1 METTRRERARPMSP
15 EERRAAIVRAARPLF
30 LEHGQ
35 ATSTRLVAEAAG
47 IAEGTVFRAFATKQ
61 ELVDAVLD
69 AEFDPEVFL
78 EDVRSID
85 PGLDLRERLVAY
97 TTLLQRRF
105 VGIFALMA
113 ALGVPKPPPRFTDA
127 AARRRLAQEGLASLL
142 AQDADR
148 FSLPVDRVVHLV
160 RLLTFSGSHPHISDQ
175 RPLSPEEIADVILH
189 GVLRPAGAA
198 PLSEDLTSEG
208 PAS

>member
-1 METTRRERARPMSP
+1 MSP
-15 EERRAAIVRAARPLF
+15 EERRDAIVRAARPLF

-61 ELVDAVLD
+61 DLVDAVLD
-69 AEFDPEVFL
+69 AEFDPEAFL
-78 EDVRSID
+78 DDVRSID
-85 PGLDLRERLVAY
+85 PSLDLRERLVQY

-113 ALGVPKPPPRFTDA
+113 ALGVPKPPSRFTDA
-127 AARRRLAQEGLASLL
+127 AARRRLAQEGLAALL
-142 AQDADR
+142 ADDADR
-148 FSLPVDRVVHLV
+148 FSMPLDRVVHLV

-189 GVLRPAGAA
+189 GVLRRSDA
-198 PLSEDLTSEG
+198 PRVSEG
-208 PAS
+208 DRS

>member
-1 METTRRERARPMSP
+1 MSP

-142 AQDADR
+142 AEDADR
-148 FSLPVDRVVHLV
+148 FSLPVERVVHLV

>member
-1 METTRRERARPMSP
+1 MSP

-127 AARRRLAQEGLASLL
+127 AARRRLAQEGLASLI
-142 AQDADR
+142 AEDADR
-148 FSLPVDRVVHLV
+148 FSLPVERVVHLV

>member
-1 METTRRERARPMSP
+1 MSP

-142 AQDADR
+142 AEDADR
-148 FSLPVDRVVHLV
+148 FSLPVERVVHLV

-198 PLSEDLTSEG
+198 PLPEDLTSEG

>member
-1 METTRRERARPMSP
+1 MSP

-30 LEHGQ
+30 LEHGR

-142 AQDADR
+142 AEDADR
-148 FSLPVDRVVHLV
+148 FSLPVERVVHLV

-198 PLSEDLTSEG
+198 PLPEDLTSEG

>member
-1 METTRRERARPMSP
+1 
-15 EERRAAIVRAARPLF
+15 
-30 LEHGQ
+30 
-35 ATSTRLVAEAAG
+35 
-47 IAEGTVFRAFATKQ
+47 
-61 ELVDAVLD
+61 VLD

-142 AQDADR
+142 AEDADR
-148 FSLPVDRVVHLV
+148 FSLPVERVVHLV

>member
-1 METTRRERARPMSP
+1 MSP

-30 LEHGQ
+30 LEHGS

-69 AEFDPEVFL
+69 AEFDPEAFL
-78 EDVRSID
+78 DDVRAID
-85 PGLDLRERLVAY
+85 PALDLRERLVQY
-97 TTLLQRRF
+97 TALLQRRF
-105 VGIFALMA
+105 VGIFALLA

-142 AQDADR
+142 AGDADR
-148 FSLPVDRVVHLV
+148 FSVPVDRVVHLV

-189 GVLRPAGAA
+189 GVLRPDPDG
-198 PLSEDLTSEG
+198 PDPDDHTTEG
-208 PAS
+208 SGS

>member
-1 METTRRERARPMSP
+1 MSP

>member
-15 EERRAAIVRAARPLF
+15 DERRAEIVRAARPLF

-35 ATSTRLVAEAAG
+35 NTSTRLVAEAAG
-47 IAEGTVFRAFATKQ
+47 IAEGTVFRVFATKQ
-61 ELVDAVLD
+61 DLVDAVLD
-69 AEFDPEVFL
+69 AEFDPELFL

-85 PGLDLRERLVAY
+85 PALDLRERLVRY
-97 TTLLQRRF
+97 VTLLQRRF

-113 ALGVPKPPPRFTDA
+113 AIGVPKPPARFTDE
-127 AARRRLAQEGLASLL
+127 AARRRLAQEGLGSLL
-142 AQDADR
+142 EQDADR
-148 FSLPVDRVVHLV
+148 FILPVDRVVHLV

-189 GVLRPAGAA
+189 GVLRPV
-198 PLSEDLTSEG
+198 SEG
-208 PAS
+208 PITGGPITEGGDS